1 MTERNARKQLICLV
15 AMTFVVA
22 FAAYP
27 SHSQLIQPSG
37 VAQPST
43 LNVQHADDLQFG
55 YSRDVI
61 SGNNSRGPYALTWK
75 NIRPGRE
82 TVLIDGRRAV
92 AGLDYNIDPAKGFIT
107 FTEPLR
113 ATSVARVDYAL
124 DTEKSQR
131 NEGGLNIPLF
141 IDIVSDENTNLQF
154 SSIYRQE
161 TNRSGSRG
169 QAVLGLSGGHAFSGD
184 TNISS
189 NLFLSPGA
197 GNLLDG
203 AGGRIGVNTQVRGV
217 QIKGGFSYAGQ
228 SFAGAREANLKA
240 GQDAQELSLVWKP
253 AESRAAYTACFQ
265 NVNQYGGGGR
275 DSARMDQKF
284 TYQISPGSQ
293 FLFSRLNTAT
303 DASGSQ
309 NEAVTDL
316 YQFTRQFNNGSTK
329 LLVEWTDTEK
339 VTQGDAS
346 SAHLAQ
352 SQNIRVESS
361 AIDKMTIRTHLRRS
375 DDSLLGETNA
385 LDVNL
390 AARPLQ
396 IIELEAGIKGSE
408 SESEGTDQSGV
419 LRLSARTPDD
429 RYRLST
435 GITDRQR
442 QQTGI
447 RSHDIA
453 LEARPSDRLSI
464 SGGYTFSDSGV
475 DQLTV
480 KEMAGAASPFDFLK
494 LNGLY
499 KERELVDDQIITLN
513 LNASLQPMG
522 ALGVVAA
529 VAQNPEDSKGNIQR
543 FHSHSLGL
551 KANIGVLSI
560 SGDYA
565 VKDEYLL
572 GREWLQTRLGLGVK
586 LAQSTSITGDYE
598 YSQTDS
604 AWSESTRRMTLGVRR
619 DLGSDFN
626 LWFRGSMIDRENPAA
641 SQRTSYEAEMKLG
654 VRF

>member
-1 MTERNARKQLICLV
+1 MTGRIVKKQLICLAATALAV
-15 AMTFVVA
+15 AIG
-22 FAAYP
+22 AYP
-27 SHSQLIQPSG
+27 SLAQLIQPSG
-37 VAQPST
+37 ITQPST
-43 LNVQHADDLQFG
+43 LNVQQADDLQFG

-61 SGNNSRGPYALTWK
+61 SGNNTRGPYALTWK
-75 NIRPGRE
+75 SIRPGRE

-92 AGLDYNIDPAKGFIT
+92 AGSDYNIDPVKGLIT

-124 DTEKSQR
+124 DPEKSQR
-131 NEGGLNIPLF
+131 NEGGLNIPLSM
-141 IDIVSDENTNLQF
+141 DIVSGENTSLQF
-154 SSIYRQE
+154 SSVYRQE
-161 TNRSGSRG
+161 TNRSGSHG
-169 QAVLGLSGGHAFSGD
+169 QAVMGLSGGHKFSGD
-184 TNISS
+184 TNITS
-189 NLFLSPGA
+189 NLFLSPGE
-197 GNLLDG
+197 GNLLDA
-203 AGGRIGVNTQVRGV
+203 AGGRIGVNTQVSGV

-228 SFAGAREANLKA
+228 SFAGARETNLKS
-240 GQDAQELSLVWKP
+240 GQDAQDLSLVWKP
-253 AESRAAYTACFQ
+253 AEGRAAYTASFQ
-265 NVNQYGGGGR
+265 NVNQYGSGGR
-275 DSARMDQKF
+275 DSARLDQKF

-303 DASGSQ
+303 DASG
-309 NEAVTDL
+309 NRNDAVTDL
-316 YQFTRQFNNGSTK
+316 YQVTRQFNNGSTK

-339 VTQGDAS
+339 VSEGGPATV
-346 SAHLAQ
+346 HHAQ
-352 SQNIRVESS
+352 SQSIRVESS
-361 AIDKMTIRTHLRRS
+361 AIDKMSIRTHLRRS
-375 DDSLLGETNA
+375 DDSKLGEASA

-396 IIELEAGIKGSE
+396 IIELEAGLKGSD
-408 SESEGTDQSGV
+408 SDSDGTDQSGT
-419 LRLSARTPDD
+419 LRVSARTPDD

-435 GITDRQR
+435 GITDRQK

-453 LEARPSDRLSI
+453 LEARPNDRIRLSGTY
-464 SGGYTFSDSGV
+464 SFSDSGV

-480 KEMAGAASPFDFLK
+480 REMAGAMRP
-494 LNGLY
+494 LNYLNVDGLY
-499 KERELVDDQIITLN
+499 KEREYIDDQIVTLN
-513 LNASLQPMG
+513 LNASLQPLSG
-522 ALGVVAA
+522 FGVVAA
-529 VAQNPEDSKGNIQR
+529 LSQNPEDSKGNIQR

-560 SGDYA
+560 TGDYA

-572 GREWLQTRLGLGVK
+572 GREWLQTRVGLGVK
-586 LAQSTSITGDYE
+586 LAQSTSLTGDYE

-604 AWSESTRRMTLGVRR
+604 AWSESTRRMTLGLRR

-626 LWFRGSMIDRENPAA
+626 LWFRGSMTDRDNPAA